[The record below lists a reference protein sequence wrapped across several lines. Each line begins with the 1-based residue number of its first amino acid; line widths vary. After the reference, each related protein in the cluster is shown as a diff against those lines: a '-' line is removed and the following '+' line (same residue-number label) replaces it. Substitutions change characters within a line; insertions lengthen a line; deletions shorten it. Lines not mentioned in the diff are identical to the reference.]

1 MKKYIKAKTYDFIED
16 YVEGNEY
23 AYANFDQMRQ
33 AEKLMREFLEVVDE
47 MDELTY
53 RLFEQ
58 NWVSDVYGAV
68 SENVASLN
76 HSGILKADKD
86 YNISKAD
93 RGR

>member
-1 MKKYIKAKTYDFIED
+1 MKKYIKANGVVED
-16 YVEGNEY
+16 YMEGYEY
-23 AYANFDQMRQ
+23 DYVNFDQMRQ